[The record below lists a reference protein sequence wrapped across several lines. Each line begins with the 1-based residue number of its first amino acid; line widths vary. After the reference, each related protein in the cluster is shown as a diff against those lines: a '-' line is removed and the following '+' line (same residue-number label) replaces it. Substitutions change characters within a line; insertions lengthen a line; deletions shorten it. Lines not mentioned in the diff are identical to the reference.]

1 MSITKK
7 IKNPFFAEVVESSLY
22 GWKAQS
28 WQWDF
33 SPSFGALVTLQTDER
48 IWFGIVYQSATA
60 SSDPSRHTYAYKKTA
75 EELQA
80 EQPQIFNFL
89 QTNFECVTVG
99 FSENEKI
106 IYQISP
112 EPPKIHTFVQYAS
125 QLQAQ
130 HFFSSSLYLSVLFQA
145 THIPNLDE
153 LLLAIMWNQH
163 KIGLLNE
170 EKITSSVEHLS
181 LLMGNDYRRIKLLL
195 QRLEAHNLIY

>member
-1 MSITKK
+1 MKASKQS
-7 IKNPFFAEVVESSLY
+7 NHPFFAEVIESSLY

-28 WQWDF
+28 WKWDF
-33 SPSFGALVTLQTDER
+33 SPSFGSLVTLEEHNR

-60 SSDPSRHTYAYKKTA
+60 SSDPARYPYAYQKTA
-75 EELQA
+75 IELQS

-89 QTNFECVTVG
+89 QTNFECVIVG

-112 EPPKIHTFVQYAS
+112 EPPKIHTFVQYATI
-125 QLQAQ
+125 LQAKQ
-130 HFFSSSLYLSVLFQA
+130 FFSSSLYLSVLFQA

-163 KIGLLNE
+163 KTGLLNE
-170 EKITSSVEHLS
+170 EKITASVEHLS